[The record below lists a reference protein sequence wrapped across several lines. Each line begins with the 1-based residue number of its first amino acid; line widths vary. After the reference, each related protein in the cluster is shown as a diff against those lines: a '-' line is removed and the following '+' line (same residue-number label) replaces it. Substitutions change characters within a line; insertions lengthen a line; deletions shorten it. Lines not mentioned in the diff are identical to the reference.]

1 MSRAILFL
9 LLAVSIVFFVY
20 ANFAYRLPI
29 VLYVL
34 DVLIGVLTV
43 YGVVYWASGEQ
54 NMLGTSG
61 FSYLKA
67 IYMSLLPM
75 YSFYVFTRKGWL
87 TEGSLKI
94 WAIVYLG
101 VAIITYFYNQR
112 LLLEA
117 LAAGTEQDGVTN
129 NVGYIMVALLP
140 ISVLFRKTPLIQYFY
155 IGICLAFTLFGMKRG
170 AMLTG
175 SLCTAWLLYKT
186 FTSATTK
193 GKIGIF
199 VLIIVLL
206 GALYYGVMYLLNTN
220 DYFAYRIAQTESGY
234 SSSRDMLY
242 HNAIE
247 YLINLSDS
255 VILLFGAGANATI
268 NILGNYAHND
278 WLEILINNGIF
289 TATIYLLFWI
299 ALLGLCYKYRNNHL
313 TFTILVSF
321 FIIGFLETL
330 FSMSYNDIPVYLSSV
345 VGFAMA
351 FPEMTKHKLRKRV
364 VIKNREKSTH

>member
-29 VLYVL
+29 VLYLL
-34 DVLIGVLTV
+34 DVLIGVFTV
-43 YGVVYWASGEQ
+43 YGVIYWAGGEQ
-54 NMLGTSG
+54 NMLGASG

-87 TEGSLKI
+87 TEGLLKF

-101 VAIITYFYNQR
+101 VAIIMYFYNQQ

-117 LAAGTEQDGVTN
+117 LATGSEQDAVTN

-140 ISVLFRKTPLIQYFY
+140 VSVVFRKTPIIQFLF
-155 IGICLAFTLFGMKRG
+155 IGICLVFTLFGMKRG

-193 GKIGIF
+193 GKIGLF
-199 VLIIVLL
+199 VLILVLL
-206 GALYYGVMYLLNTN
+206 GVLSYGVMYLLSES
-220 DYFAYRIAQTESGY
+220 DYFAYRIAQTEGG
-234 SSSRDMLY
+234 SSSGRDFLY
-242 HNAIE
+242 RNAIQ
-247 YLINLSDS
+247 YLLGISDS
-255 VILLFGAGANATI
+255 KLLLFGAGANATI
-268 NILGNYAHND
+268 NILGNLAHND
-278 WLEILINNGIF
+278 WLEIMINNGMF
-289 TATIYLLFWI
+289 MAVIYTFYWA
-299 ALLGLCYKYRNNHL
+299 ALLGLCIKSRKNDVSYIIL
-313 TFTILVSF
+313 TSF

-330 FSMSYNDIPVYLSSV
+330 FSMSYNSIPIYLSSV

-351 FPEMTKHKLRKRV
+351 LPEMKKHNVRKHIILKKR
-364 VIKNREKSTH
+364 K